1 LLDKLT
7 RMIRTVALEAQFLL
21 DIMDRWI
28 ILGKLEGPLP
38 TFGQRLGLPF
48 KKLESKKLQQE
59 ILTFLKKY
67 TVQTAAE
74 IMYRNLNIE
83 NTRKAL

>member
-1 LLDKLT
+1 
-7 RMIRTVALEAQFLL
+7 MIRTVALEAQFLL

-28 ILGKLEGPLP
+28 KLGKLEGPLP
-38 TFGQRLGLPF
+38 TFRQRLSLPF
-48 KKLESKKLQQE
+48 EKLESKKLQQE